1 MNPSTPR
8 APASPLSANQV
19 VSYRLREARELRG
32 WTQKDAG
39 ERLGVYLGVR
49 WSEASVSQAENSCY
63 PGRRCREFTGDDLL
77 ALVRCFELPMAF
89 FLVPPPGCR
98 LATGDGGDDG
108 LDRQVMIDAAFGT
121 PETLPVLK
129 ERLLAWSA
137 EHGRAT
143 AGTTPLAPEL
153 QVRLVEVVERVFG
166 SKAEAVECVAKTL
179 ALLTE
184 LDNPA
189 NG

>member
-1 MNPSTPR
+1 MKPSTPR
-8 APASPLSANQV
+8 APAPVLTANQIV
-19 VSYRLREARELRG
+19 GYRLREARELRG
-32 WTQKDAG
+32 WTQKEAG
-39 ERLGVYLGVR
+39 ERLGSYLGVR
-49 WSEASVSQAENSCY
+49 WSAASVSQAENSCY
-63 PGRRCREFTGDDLL
+63 PGRRRREFTGDELL
-77 ALVRCFELPMAF
+77 ALVRCFELPMVF

-108 LDRQVMIDAAFGT
+108 LDRHVMIDAAFGT

-143 AGTTPLAPEL
+143 GGTKPLAPEL
-153 QVRLVEVVERVFG
+153 QVRLAEVVKRVFG
-166 SKAEAVECVAKTL
+166 STAEAAECIAKTL